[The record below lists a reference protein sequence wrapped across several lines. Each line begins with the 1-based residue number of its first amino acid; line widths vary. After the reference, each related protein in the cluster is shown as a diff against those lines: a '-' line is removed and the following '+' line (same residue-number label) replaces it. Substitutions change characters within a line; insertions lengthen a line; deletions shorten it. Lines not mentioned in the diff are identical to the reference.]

1 MITKDMTVS
10 QVLEMNEKYEKIFEK
25 HLLTCAGCPGAEMET
40 IEQAA
45 EGHGLDLDKLLADL
59 NGA

>member
-10 QVLEMNEKYEKIFEK
+10 EILEISEKYERIFDRYM
-25 HLLTCAGCPGAEMET
+25 LTCAGCPGAEAET
-40 IEQAA
+40 LEQAA
-45 EGHGLDLDKLLADL
+45 EGHGIDLEKLLRDL

>member
-10 QVLEMNEKYEKIFEK
+10 QVLEMTEYEKIFEK

-45 EGHGLDLDKLLADL
+45 EGHGLDLEKLLTDL